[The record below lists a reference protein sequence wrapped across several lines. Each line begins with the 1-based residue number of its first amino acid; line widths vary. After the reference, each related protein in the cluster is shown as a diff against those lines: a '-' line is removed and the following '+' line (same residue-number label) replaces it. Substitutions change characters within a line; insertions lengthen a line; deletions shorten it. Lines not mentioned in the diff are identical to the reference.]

1 MAAVPNTI
9 TRALTLCVVLSDT
22 DGIISYVS
30 NASERILNNVF
41 NDNFNTGIDLK
52 FSDIDKHWKTYGSIA
67 VAEVRIRLRPST
79 NFNIKDFL
87 HWVRG
92 SIRMS

>member
-1 MAAVPNTI
+1 MAAVNITI
-9 TRALTLCVVLSDT
+9 TRALTLCLVLADT
-22 DGIISYVS
+22 DGIIFNES
-30 NASERILNNVF
+30 NDSDRIANDVF
-41 NDNFNTGIDLK
+41 NDNFNTCIDLK